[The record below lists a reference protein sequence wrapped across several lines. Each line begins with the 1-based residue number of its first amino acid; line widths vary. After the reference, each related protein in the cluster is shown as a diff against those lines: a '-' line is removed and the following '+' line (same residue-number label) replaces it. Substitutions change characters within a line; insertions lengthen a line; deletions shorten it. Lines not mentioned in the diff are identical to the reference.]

1 MDRSGGPVDEDFDT
15 SGLKCRD
22 YQLLGMAFLVI
33 VIAEAGV
40 DAVFGF
46 DLAQVFI
53 RQHSD
58 SLRP

>member
-22 YQLLGMAFLVI
+22 YQLLGMTFLVI
-33 VIAEAGV
+33 VIAEAGIY
-40 DAVFGF
+40 AVFGF
-46 DLAQVFI
+46 YLAQIFI

-58 SLRP
+58 RLRP